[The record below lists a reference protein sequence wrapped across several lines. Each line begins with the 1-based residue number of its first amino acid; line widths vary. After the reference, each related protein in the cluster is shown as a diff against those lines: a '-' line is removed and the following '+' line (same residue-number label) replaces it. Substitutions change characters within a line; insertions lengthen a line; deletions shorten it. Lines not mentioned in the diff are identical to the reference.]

1 MFDENSRIDDI
12 LATERGRLILERYIP
27 GITRDPNLTML
38 NGMALKF
45 RKEWRFR
52 TPVEHEI
59 ATIVR
64 ELNRPLRETVPAVR
78 KRHSLDEVEAGE
90 FKAGPSP
97 LETPAERVRLS
108 VVSGPRTLT
117 PEPRTLLSGTW
128 QMACEGAEKARLS
141 GVWSDAIPAQVP
153 GSVHAALVAAGRLPD
168 PTFGRNQ
175 QIAQKESYKTWWLK
189 RTFPRPA
196 SPGPHTLVFHGVCNK
211 CAVWLNG
218 RQLGGHEGMFGG
230 PSFDVTELLRDTNTL
245 IVRLD
250 AIPIEGTPADNQSW
264 RKTVVFN
271 NVYGWHY
278 AQLPSL
284 GIWRSVEVRS
294 EPAIDFHDPFVVTRD
309 AHKGIVDL
317 VVDMTSALPAWNG
330 ILEGT
335 IAPDNF
341 KGKSFGFRK
350 RVRGGRGSQ
359 RLHLRFTIPD
369 PQLWWP
375 VDHGAQN
382 LYRMRLSFG
391 DAPVGAEFCFGIR
404 TVRMDPLPDGPS
416 PDKYN
421 WTFVINGKPIFV
433 KGNGWCTLDPLMDFS
448 RARYDRFLSLA
459 RDQHIQMMRAWGSGM
474 PETDDFYDLCDR
486 YGIMIMQEWP
496 AAWISHDEQ
505 PYDLME
511 ETVRLN
517 TLRIRNHPSLV
528 MYTGGNEISRPY
540 GKNVDMMGRYAV
552 ELDGTRAFHRGD
564 PWGGSYHGYPSYW
577 DRRHLDTCVNL
588 DYPFLGE
595 FGMASMPVHESV
607 LRYLP
612 KDEQTRW
619 PPKADGA
626 FMFHLPTF
634 NRDSLDRITQ
644 YAAYFA
650 PVDTCGVKRFVEAT
664 QVAQVVC
671 LRHALERA
679 RTCWPDCSGA
689 LYYKMND
696 NYPAASWST
705 ADWYGAPKIAHY
717 LCQDAFS
724 PLHACIVF
732 DRVLLAGAAV
742 NLPVFMLDD
751 ADVLKGKPWC
761 VLVRAVDSRLKEIKR
776 EVFKGR
782 GVVGS
787 PRKVGHFSLTWQQT
801 DTTPLFFVVDVLVH
815 GRLADRTFYWLNFEL
830 AKGCLFNRPRT
841 KLTLL
846 AKGRRVTVANTG
858 RVPALAVNIARP
870 GHLDT
875 FTVSDNY
882 LWLDAGESRTVVV
895 NDARGLTVSAWNG

>member
-12 LATERGRLILERYIP
+12 LATERGRLILERFIP
-27 GITRDPNLTML
+27 GITCDPNLTL
-38 NGMALKF
+38 LRGLALKH

-59 ATIVR
+59 ATILR

-78 KRHSLDEVEAGE
+78 NRQSLDAVEADE
-90 FKAGPSP
+90 FNAGPSP
-97 LETPAERVRLS
+97 LATPAQRVLLS
-108 VVSGPRTLT
+108 AATAARTLST
-117 PEPRTLLSGTW
+117 EPRTLLSGTW
-128 QMACEGAEKARLS
+128 QMACEGAEKDRLS
-141 GVWSDAIPAQVP
+141 GVWPDAIPAEVP

-175 QIAQKESYKTWWLK
+175 EIAQKESYKTWWFQ
-189 RTFPRPA
+189 RNFPRPTT
-196 SPGPHTLVFHGVCNK
+196 PGPHTLVFDGVCNK
-211 CAVWLNG
+211 CTVWLNG

-230 PSFDVTELLRDTNTL
+230 PSFDVTDLLRDTNTL

-250 AIPIEGTPADNQSW
+250 AIPIEGTPADNTSW

-294 EPAIDFHDPFVVTRD
+294 EPAVAIRDPFVATRD

-317 VVDMTSALPAWNG
+317 VVDLTSSLPAWHG

-335 IAPDNF
+335 ITPDNF
-341 KGKSFGFRK
+341 KGKSFGFHK
-350 RVRGGRGSQ
+350 RVRVAGGSQ
-359 RLHLRFTIPD
+359 RLHLRFTIPA

-391 DAPVGAEFCFGIR
+391 GVPAVAEFRFGIR

-433 KGNGWCTLDPLMDFS
+433 KGNGWCTLDPLMDF
-448 RARYDRFLSLA
+448 RRERYDRFLSLA
-459 RDQHIQMMRAWGSGM
+459 RDQHCQMMRAWGSGM

-505 PYDLME
+505 PYDVME

-517 TLRIRNHPSLV
+517 MLRIRNHPSLV
-528 MYTGGNEISRPY
+528 MYTGGNEITRPY

-577 DRRHLDTCVNL
+577 DRKHLDASV
-588 DYPFLGE
+588 DMAYDFFGE

-612 KDEQTRW
+612 EDEQTRW
-619 PPKADGA
+619 PPKPDGA
-626 FMFHLPTF
+626 LSFHVPTF

-644 YAAYFA
+644 YAAYFT
-650 PVDTCGVKRFVEAT
+650 PVDTCGLERFIEAT

-679 RTCWPDCSGA
+679 RTRWPDCSGA

-696 NYPAASWST
+696 NFPAASWST

-724 PLHACIVF
+724 PLHACLVF
-732 DRVLLAGAAV
+732 HRVLLAGAAV
-742 NLPVFMLDD
+742 ELPVFLLDD
-751 ADVLKGKPWC
+751 ADALKGQTWKA
-761 VLVRAVDSRLKEIKR
+761 VVRAVDGQLREFKR
-776 EVFKGR
+776 QEYKGQ
-782 GVVGS
+782 GS
-787 PRKVGHFSLTWQQT
+787 IDAPMKLGTFALTWQQT
-801 DTTPLFFVVDVLVH
+801 DTAPLFFIVEVQVRGRVV
-815 GRLADRTFYWLNFEL
+815 DRTFYWMNFEL
-830 AKGCLFNRPRT
+830 VKGCLFDRPRT
-841 KLTLL
+841 TLAL
-846 AKGRRVTVANTG
+846 SAKGHRVTVANTG
-858 RVPALAVNIARP
+858 RAPALAVNVARP
-870 GHLDT
+870 GQLDT

-882 LWLDAGESRTVVV
+882 FWLDPGECRTVVV
-895 NDARGLTVSAWNG
+895 NDVRGLSVSAWNA